1 MIQKWILNASPL
13 ILLHKIDFLE
23 TMSKL
28 SEIWLIPEAVAQEI
42 GKKRPINDYV
52 TQLSVKSH
60 VDILKSPYIIPSIAA
75 WDMGL
80 GESEVLCHALEM
92 GNAGV
97 ILDDLQARKCARLY
111 NIPLKGSI
119 GIIVWAKKEGIIDK
133 LEPHFDNL
141 VTVGIRIDEN
151 LMEELLRVFGEY

>member
-1 MIQKWILNASPL
+1 M
-13 ILLHKIDFLE
+13 
-23 TMSKL
+23 T
-28 SEIWLIPEAVAQEI
+28 
-42 GKKRPINDYV
+42 
-52 TQLSVKSH
+52 VKSH
-60 VDILKSPYIIPSIAA
+60 VDILNPPLIIPSIAA

-119 GIIVWAKKEGIIDK
+119 GVILWAKKEGIIDK
-133 LEPHFDNL
+133 LKPHFDNL
-141 VTVGIRIDEN
+141 VTAGIRIDEN
-151 LMEELLRVFGEY
+151 LMKELLRTFGES